1 MTPANWDDRDPALA
15 LQEGVDGGITVADLG
30 YRGPECAAELAGAE
44 MLLITRADAPEHKFL
59 LSQVRQG
66 VETMFSQWWHQFIDR
81 VFSRSWNGLW
91 NTLKLK
97 VLHYNLVHAGVVSA

>member
-1 MTPANWDDRDPALA
+1 MTPR
-15 LQEGVDGGITVADLG
+15 
-30 YRGPECAAELAGAE
+30 R
-44 MLLITRADAPEHKFL
+44 FL
-59 LSQVRQG
+59 LSQLRQG